1 MKPSI
6 VVMIISLMS
15 LNAYSYDTI
24 SDEMKETIQK
34 NGDRVKVVGVMD
46 SYSLMVRPEGQK
58 EFRIRLLGVKS
69 LNNRTNRRL
78 RLKILR
84 FIQRRVLGKYVY
96 LMYEKRK
103 EGDAK
108 VLEAYVYY
116 TKNINYLLN
125 ATLIRLGYTELS
137 DNTSHWLYNEFRLLK
152 EMAQSDHIGYWKF
165 NKKKASKIEVLITK
179 VKEKLFESPVQL
191 ARLTAKIYQADN
203 DKTKINKV
211 FKQYGILNQ
220 QDLELYFE
228 GLSRYAHTHI
238 FQKTLKD
245 STKVQ
250 KKDK

>member
-1 MKPSI
+1 MRLAFI
-6 VVMIISLMS
+6 LITLSLIS
-15 LNAYSYDTI
+15 LNAYSYDPI

-34 NGDRVKVVGVMD
+34 EGERVKVVRVMD
-46 SYSLMVRPEGQK
+46 SHSLMVQPKGQK
-58 EFRIRLLGVKS
+58 VFRIRLLGIKGLES
-69 LNNRTNRRL
+69 RINHRL
-78 RLKILR
+78 RQKVLR

-103 EGDAK
+103 EGNAK

-125 ATLIRLGYTELS
+125 ATLIRLGYTKLS
-137 DNTSHWLYNEFRLLK
+137 DNTSHWLYNEFKLLK
-152 EMAQSDHIGYWKF
+152 DMAQSDHIGYWKF

-179 VKEKLFESPVQL
+179 VKATLFESPTLL
-191 ARLTAKIYQADN
+191 AKLTAKIYQADN

-220 QDLELYFE
+220 QDLEHYFE
-228 GLSRYAHTHI
+228 GLSRYAHTHL

-245 STKVQ
+245 ATKAPTNE
-250 KKDK
+250 K